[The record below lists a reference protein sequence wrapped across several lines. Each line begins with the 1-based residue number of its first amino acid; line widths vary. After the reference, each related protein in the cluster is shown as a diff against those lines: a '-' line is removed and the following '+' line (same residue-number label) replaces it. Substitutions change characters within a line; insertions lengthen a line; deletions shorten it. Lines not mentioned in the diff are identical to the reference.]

1 MNIDNNTTTTNINN
15 NTTDSNNI
23 NTNDT
28 DNINRNITVKF
39 RELSKGE
46 VWGYKQQIEMLV
58 NRRKELEEAGI
69 YDVSGQNKI
78 RKEHREEYRQLE
90 DAISILQQ
98 KAAGAVNPQPIRK
111 QKAAPKPKETRKQA
125 TEAERAEML
134 KNFAELKKSLR
145 FAL

>member
-1 MNIDNNTTTTNINN
+1 MNIDNNNTTTNINN
-15 NTTDSNNI
+15 NNTDSNNI

-58 NRRKELEEAGI
+58 NRKKELEEAGI

-78 RKEHREEYRQLE
+78 RKQHREEYRQLS

-98 KAAGAVNPQPIRK
+98 KAAGAVNPQPIRE
-111 QKAAPKPKETRKQA
+111 QKAATKPKETRKAA
-125 TEAERAEML
+125 TEAERAQML

>member
-1 MNIDNNTTTTNINN
+1 MNIDNNNTTTNINN
-15 NTTDSNNI
+15 NTTDSNNN

-58 NRRKELEEAGI
+58 NRKKELEEAGI

-78 RKEHREEYRQLE
+78 QKQHREEYRQLS

-98 KAAGAVNPQPIRK
+98 KAAGAVNPQPIRQ
-111 QKAAPKPKETRKQA
+111 QKAATKPKETRKAA

>member
-1 MNIDNNTTTTNINN
+1 MNIDNTTNINN
-15 NTTDSNNI
+15 NNTDSNNNNNI
-23 NTNDT
+23 NDT
-28 DNINRNITVKF
+28 NNINRNITVKF

-58 NRRKELEEAGI
+58 NRKKELEEAGI

-78 RKEHREEYRQLE
+78 RKEHREEYKQLN

-134 KNFAELKKSLR
+134 KNFAELKKSVR
-145 FAL
+145 CAL

>member
-1 MNIDNNTTTTNINN
+1 MNIDNNNTTTNINN
-15 NTTDSNNI
+15 NNTDSNNI

-58 NRRKELEEAGI
+58 NRKKELEEAGI

-78 RKEHREEYRQLE
+78 RKQHREEYRQLS

-98 KAAGAVNPQPIRK
+98 KAAGAVNPQPIRQ
-111 QKAAPKPKETRKQA
+111 QKAATKPKETRKAA

-134 KNFAELKKSLR
+134 QNFAELKKSLR

>member
-1 MNIDNNTTTTNINN
+1 MNIDNNNTTTNINN
-15 NTTDSNNI
+15 NNTDSNNI

-58 NRRKELEEAGI
+58 NRKKELEEAGI

-78 RKEHREEYRQLE
+78 QKQHREEYKQLS

-111 QKAAPKPKETRKQA
+111 QKAATKPKETRRAA

>member
-1 MNIDNNTTTTNINN
+1 MNIDNTTNINN
-15 NTTDSNNI
+15 NNTDSNNI

-78 RKEHREEYRQLE
+78 RKEHREEYKQLN

-111 QKAAPKPKETRKQA
+111 QKAAPKPKETRKAA

>member
-1 MNIDNNTTTTNINN
+1 MNIDNTTNINN
-15 NTTDSNNI
+15 NNTDSNNI

-58 NRRKELEEAGI
+58 NRKKELEEAGI

-78 RKEHREEYRQLE
+78 QKQHREEYRQLS

-98 KAAGAVNPQPIRK
+98 KAAGAVNPQPIRQ
-111 QKAAPKPKETRKQA
+111 QKAEAKPKETRKAA

>member
-1 MNIDNNTTTTNINN
+1 MNIDNNNTTTNINN
-15 NTTDSNNI
+15 NTTDSNNN

-58 NRRKELEEAGI
+58 NRKKELEEAGI

-78 RKEHREEYRQLE
+78 RKQHREEYRQLS

-98 KAAGAVNPQPIRK
+98 KAAGAVNPQPIK
-111 QKAAPKPKETRKQA
+111 EQKAATKPKETRKAA

-145 FAL
+145 FAV

>member
-1 MNIDNNTTTTNINN
+1 MNIDNTTNINN
-15 NTTDSNNI
+15 NNTDSNNNNNI
-23 NTNDT
+23 NDT
-28 DNINRNITVKF
+28 NNINRNITVKF

>member
-15 NTTDSNNI
+15 NNTDSNNN

-46 VWGYKQQIEMLV
+46 VWGYRQQIEMLV
-58 NRRKELEEAGI
+58 NRKKELEEAGI

-78 RKEHREEYRQLE
+78 QKQHREEYRQLS

-98 KAAGAVNPQPIRK
+98 KAAGAVNPQPIRE
-111 QKAAPKPKETRKQA
+111 QKAATKPKETRKQA

>member
-15 NTTDSNNI
+15 NTTDSNNN

-58 NRRKELEEAGI
+58 NRKKELEEAGI

-78 RKEHREEYRQLE
+78 RKQHREEYRQLS

-98 KAAGAVNPQPIRK
+98 KAAGAVNPQP
-111 QKAAPKPKETRKQA
+111 

-134 KNFAELKKSLR
+134 QNFAELKKSLR

>member
-1 MNIDNNTTTTNINN
+1 MNIDNTTNINN
-15 NTTDSNNI
+15 NNTDSNNI

-46 VWGYKQQIEMLV
+46 VWGYKQQIDMLV

-69 YDVSGQNKI
+69 YDVSGQTKI

-111 QKAAPKPKETRKQA
+111 QKAAPKPKETRKAA

>member
-1 MNIDNNTTTTNINN
+1 MNIDNTTNINN
-15 NTTDSNNI
+15 NNTDSNNN

-46 VWGYKQQIEMLV
+46 VWGYRQQIEMLV
-58 NRRKELEEAGI
+58 NRKKELEEAGI

-78 RKEHREEYRQLE
+78 QKQHREEYRQLE

-98 KAAGAVNPQPIRK
+98 KAAGAVNPQPIRE
-111 QKAAPKPKETRKQA
+111 QKAVTKPKETRKAA
-125 TEAERAEML
+125 TQAERAEML

-145 FAL
+145 FAV

>member
-1 MNIDNNTTTTNINN
+1 MNIDNTTNINN
-15 NTTDSNNI
+15 NNTDSNNNNNI
-23 NTNDT
+23 NDT
-28 DNINRNITVKF
+28 NNINRNITVKF

-111 QKAAPKPKETRKQA
+111 QKAAPKPKETRKAA

-145 FAL
+145 YAL

>member
-15 NTTDSNNI
+15 NTTDSNNN

-58 NRRKELEEAGI
+58 NRKKELEEAGI

-78 RKEHREEYRQLE
+78 QKQHREEYRQLS

-98 KAAGAVNPQPIRK
+98 KAAGAVNPQPIRQ
-111 QKAAPKPKETRKQA
+111 QKAATKPKETRKAA

>member
-1 MNIDNNTTTTNINN
+1 MNIDNTTNINN
-15 NTTDSNNI
+15 NNTDSNNNNNI
-23 NTNDT
+23 NDT
-28 DNINRNITVKF
+28 NNINRNITVKF

-46 VWGYKQQIEMLV
+46 VWGYKQQIDMLV

>member
-1 MNIDNNTTTTNINN
+1 MNIDNNNTTTNINN

-58 NRRKELEEAGI
+58 NRKKELEEAGD

-78 RKEHREEYRQLE
+78 QKQHREEYRQLS

-98 KAAGAVNPQPIRK
+98 KAAGAVNPQPIRQ
-111 QKAAPKPKETRKQA
+111 QKAATKPKETRKQA

>member
-1 MNIDNNTTTTNINN
+1 MNIDNTTNINN
-15 NTTDSNNI
+15 NNTDSNNNNNI
-23 NTNDT
+23 NDT
-28 DNINRNITVKF
+28 NNINRNITVKF

-46 VWGYKQQIEMLV
+46 VWGYKQQIDMLV

-98 KAAGAVNPQPIRK
+98 KAAGAVNPQPIRQ
-111 QKAAPKPKETRKQA
+111 QKAATKPKETRKAA

>member
-1 MNIDNNTTTTNINN
+1 MNIDNTTNINN
-15 NTTDSNNI
+15 NNTDSNNI

-28 DNINRNITVKF
+28 DNTNRNITVKF

-46 VWGYKQQIEMLV
+46 VWGYRQQIEMLV
-58 NRRKELEEAGI
+58 NRKKELEEAGI

-78 RKEHREEYRQLE
+78 RKEHREEFKQLE

-98 KAAGAVNPQPIRK
+98 KAAGAVNPQPIRQ
-111 QKAAPKPKETRKQA
+111 QKAAPKPKETRKAA
-125 TEAERAEML
+125 TEAERAQML

>member
-1 MNIDNNTTTTNINN
+1 MNIDNTTNINN
-15 NTTDSNNI
+15 NNTDSNNI

-46 VWGYKQQIEMLV
+46 VRGYKQQIELLV

-111 QKAAPKPKETRKQA
+111 QKAAPKPKETRKAA

-134 KNFAELKKSLR
+134 QNCAELKKSLR

>member
-1 MNIDNNTTTTNINN
+1 MNIDNNNTTTNINN
-15 NTTDSNNI
+15 NNTDSNNI

-46 VWGYKQQIEMLV
+46 VWGYKQQIDMLV

>member
-1 MNIDNNTTTTNINN
+1 MNIDNTTNINN
-15 NTTDSNNI
+15 NNTDSNNI

-28 DNINRNITVKF
+28 DNINNNITVKF

-46 VWGYKQQIEMLV
+46 VWGYKQQIDMLV
-58 NRRKELEEAGI
+58 NRKKELEEAGI

-78 RKEHREEYRQLE
+78 RKEHREEFKQLE

-98 KAAGAVNPQPIRK
+98 KAAGAVNPQPIRQ

-125 TEAERAEML
+125 TEAERSEML

>member
-1 MNIDNNTTTTNINN
+1 MNIDNTTNINN
-15 NTTDSNNI
+15 NNTDSNNI

-46 VWGYKQQIEMLV
+46 VWGYKQQIDMLV
-58 NRRKELEEAGI
+58 NRKKELEEAGI

-78 RKEHREEYRQLE
+78 RKEHREEFKQLE

-98 KAAGAVNPQPIRK
+98 KAAGAVNPQPIRQ

-134 KNFAELKKSLR
+134 QKFAELKKSLR

>member
-1 MNIDNNTTTTNINN
+1 MNIDNTTNINN
-15 NTTDSNNI
+15 NNTDSNNNNNI
-23 NTNDT
+23 NDT
-28 DNINRNITVKF
+28 NNINRNITVKF

-58 NRRKELEEAGI
+58 NRKKELEEAGI